1 MRKIKLFLITISSI
15 LAMPI
20 GHSLAQVTPPAERYK
35 NLAGKSSYNIG
46 VTGNKMDIVVN
57 VIIYVLG
64 FIGLFFL
71 IMVIYSGVQWISA
84 GGNEDTITKAKA
96 RLKNSIIGFAVIVL
110 AYALTVF
117 VSRILQSSL
126 SGTTL

>member
-1 MRKIKLFLITISSI
+1 MAI
-15 LAMPI
+15 PI

-35 NLAGKSSYNIG
+35 NLAGKSGYNIG

>member
-35 NLAGKSSYNIG
+35 NLAGKSGYNIG

-71 IMVIYSGVQWISA
+71 IMVIYSGIQWISA
-84 GGNEDTITKAKA
+84 GGNEDTITKAKT
-96 RLKNSIIGFAVIVL
+96 RLKNSIIGFAIIVL

-117 VSRILQSSL
+117 VSRILQASISNTYL
-126 SGTTL
+126 

>member
-126 SGTTL
+126 SGT